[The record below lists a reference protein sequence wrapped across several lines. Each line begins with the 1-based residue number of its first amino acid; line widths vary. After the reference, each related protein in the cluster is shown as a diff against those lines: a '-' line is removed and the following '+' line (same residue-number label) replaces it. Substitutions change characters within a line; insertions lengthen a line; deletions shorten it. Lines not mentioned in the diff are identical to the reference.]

1 MRQRRTDIKQLL
13 IYHLIK
19 APDSITNVRGIMKKT
34 SASSSLRELEK
45 EGFSLPA
52 TPNGYNYC

>member
-1 MRQRRTDIKQLL
+1 MKQLL
-13 IYHLIK
+13 IYHLTK
-19 APDSITNVRGIMKKT
+19 APDNVRGIMKKT

-45 EGFSLPA
+45 ESFILPA